1 MTDLET
7 RLADRA
13 DPAPVPAGVRPD
25 RRGGLPRRLRHGWH
39 GQRAPRGAGRDR
51 RRERRAS
58 RRRPSADA
66 GRVPSAELNF
76 ANWPLYIDTDDNDP
90 TKHKTLE
97 DFTAKYGTMVNY
109 SEVIN
114 ANDEFFG
121 TIRPALE
128 GGQDT
133 GWDIMVLTDWMAAR
147 LIRLGW
153 AEQLDLDN
161 MPNKVA
167 NMQDVYKG
175 VSFDPT
181 DDHHAPWQS
190 GMTGLGYDTAVT
202 GELTSLNSLWTDDP
216 RWKGKV
222 TFLNEMRD
230 TVGLAMLKLG
240 KDPAQATE
248 ADADAAVAEMQ
259 KAVDA
264 GIVRAFT
271 GNDYAEDLVAG
282 NVVLAMAWSGD
293 IVVKQAEKETLAWHL
308 PDEGGMLWTD
318 NMLIP
323 KGAAN
328 KYTAEL
334 MINFVYDPEI
344 AAQIAAYVNYVTP
357 VKGAKEVLAATDAD
371 MAANPLIFPP
381 EDILAKVKI
390 FKGLSEEEETY
401 FNDKF
406 SVLLGN

>member
-1 MTDLET
+1 MTDYET
-7 RLADRA
+7 RLAIE
-13 DPAPVPAGVRPD
+13 
-25 RRGGLPRRLRHGWH
+25 LT
-39 GQRAPRGAGRDR
+39 R
-51 RRERRAS
+51 RRFLQGAAVTGVAAFVAACGTGGSAPAETTAGSAS
-58 RRRPSADA
+58 EGPSAA
-66 GRVPSAELNF
+66 APSRSPSAELNF

-97 DFTAKYGTMVNY
+97 DFTAKFGTVVNY

-114 ANDEFFG
+114 DNDEFFG

-128 GGQDT
+128 GGQDS
-133 GWDIMVLTDWMAAR
+133 GWDLVVLTDWMAAR

-153 AEQLDLDN
+153 TEAFDLAN

-175 VSFDPT
+175 VDFDPT

-190 GMTGLGYDTAVT
+190 GMTGLGYDSAVT
-202 GELTSLNSLWTDDP
+202 GDLTSLSALWTDDP

-222 TFLNEMRD
+222 TFLTEMRD
-230 TVGLAMLKLG
+230 TIGLTLHHLG
-240 KDPAQATE
+240 KDPSQATE
-248 ADADAAVAEMQ
+248 ADLDLAVAEIK
-259 KAVDA
+259 KALDA
-264 GIVRAFT
+264 GIIRAFT
-271 GNDYAEDLVAG
+271 GNEYAEDLVSG

-293 IVVKQAEKETLAWHL
+293 VIAKQAEKDTLVWQL

-323 KGAAN
+323 KGAAH

-334 MINFVYDPEI
+334 MIDFVYDPSI
-344 AAQIAAYVNYVTP
+344 AAQIAAWVNYVTP
-357 VKGAKEVLAATDAD
+357 VKGAKEALAASDPELAKS
-371 MAANPLIFPP
+371 PLIFPP
-381 EDILAKVKI
+381 ADVLAKVSI
-390 FKGLSEEEETY
+390 FRSLPEAEETV

-406 SVLLGN
+406 SALTGN

>member
-1 MTDLET
+1 MTEHLTGPLSELT
-7 RLADRA
+7 RRRFLQGSALTGVAAFVAACGTGGTGGSQPADS
-13 DPAPVPAGVRPD
+13 PAGGASEEPTASE
-25 RRGGLPRRLRHGWH
+25 GGAA
-39 GQRAPRGAGRDR
+39 Q
-51 RRERRAS
+51 S
-58 RRRPSADA
+58 
-66 GRVPSAELNF
+66 PSAELNF
-76 ANWPLYIDTDDNDP
+76 ANWPLYIDTDDDDE

-97 DFTAKYGTMVNY
+97 DFTAKYGTVVNY

-114 ANDEFFG
+114 DNDEFFG
-121 TIRPALE
+121 TIRPALD
-128 GGQDT
+128 GGQDS
-133 GWDIMVLTDWMAAR
+133 GWDIVVLTDWMAGR

-153 AEQLDLDN
+153 TEAFDLAN

-175 VSFDPT
+175 VDFDPT

-190 GMTGLGYDTAVT
+190 GMTGLGYDSAVT
-202 GELTSLNSLWTDDP
+202 GELTSLESLWTDDP

-222 TFLNEMRD
+222 TFLTEMRD
-230 TVGLAMLKLG
+230 TIGLTMLRGG
-240 KDPAQATE
+240 KDPSAATE
-248 ADADAAVAEMQ
+248 ADLDAAIAACQ
-259 KAVDA
+259 TAVDN

-293 IVVKQAEKETLAWHL
+293 VVAKQLERETLVWQL

-334 MINFVYDPEI
+334 FIDFVYDPLI
-344 AAQIAAYVNYVTP
+344 AAQIAAWVNYVTP
-357 VKGAKEVLAATDAD
+357 VKGAKEVLAESDPELAES
-371 MAANPLIFPP
+371 PLIFPP
-381 EDILAKVKI
+381 ADVLANVKI
-390 FKGLSEEEETY
+390 FKTLSEDEESV

-406 SVLLGN
+406 SALTGN